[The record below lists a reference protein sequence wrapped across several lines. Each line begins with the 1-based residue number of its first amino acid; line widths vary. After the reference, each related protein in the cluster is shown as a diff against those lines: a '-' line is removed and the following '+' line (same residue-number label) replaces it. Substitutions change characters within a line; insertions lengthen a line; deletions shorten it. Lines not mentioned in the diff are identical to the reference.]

1 MKTSFLI
8 STLFVGSL
16 ALGGRLAAAQ
26 EIDSE
31 PATAEA
37 SEQDSA
43 QSAGIGAAPKSRSP
57 KKLPPPEGARRLS
70 PDYDVWVD
78 PKEGVVIVDGQVS
91 LREGMLEML
100 ACTRNTKEHE
110 AIVSAN
116 TKAYLV
122 HAGLV
127 AIGATPG
134 HPVQF
139 VPEYKPPA
147 GTEIEV
153 LVQWI
158 DDDGDEQTLR
168 AQEWIKD
175 ISTNKEMTHPWVFG
189 GSRFWTDPETG
200 KKYYQAEGGDFIC
213 VSNFGTAMLD
223 IPIQS
228 STENNELAFQTFT
241 ERIPPLGTPVRL
253 ILKPKLKEQG
263 AGNKEQGG
271 EKSEA
276 SARKSS
282 TAAPA
287 VDDPHAK

>member
-8 STLFVGSL
+8 STLFVGSF

-43 QSAGIGAAPKSRSP
+43 QGAGTVAAPKSRSP

-78 PKEGVVIVDGQVS
+78 PKEGIVIVDGQVS

-139 VPEYKPPA
+139 VPEYKPPT

-189 GSRFWTDPETG
+189 GSSFWTDPETG
-200 KKYYQAEGGDFIC
+200 KKYYQAEG
-213 VSNFGTAMLD
+213 
-223 IPIQS
+223 
-228 STENNELAFQTFT
+228 
-241 ERIPPLGTPVRL
+241 
-253 ILKPKLKEQG
+253 
-263 AGNKEQGG
+263 
-271 EKSEA
+271 
-276 SARKSS
+276 
-282 TAAPA
+282 
-287 VDDPHAK
+287 

>member
-1 MKTSFLI
+1 MKRYAIIATF
-8 STLFVGSL
+8 FAGSCL
-16 ALGGRLAAAQ
+16 LGGELSVSQETEPSAVESQNVTPAQDDAA
-26 EIDSE
+26 S
-31 PATAEA
+31 ATRAR
-37 SEQDSA
+37 
-43 QSAGIGAAPKSRSP
+43 PP
-57 KKLPPPEGARRLS
+57 KKIPPPEGARRLS

-78 PKEGVVIVDGQVS
+78 PKKGVVFVDGQVS
-91 LREGMLEML
+91 LREGMLEMF

-110 AIVSAN
+110 SIVSAN

-127 AIGATPG
+127 ALGAEPG
-134 HPVQF
+134 HPAQF
-139 VPEYKPPA
+139 VPEYKPPT

-158 DDDGDEQTLR
+158 DEDGIEQTAR

-175 ISTNKEMTHPWVFG
+175 ISTNKETTHPWVFG

-228 STENNELAFQTFT
+228 STENTELGFQTFT
-241 ERIPPLGTPVRL
+241 ERIPALGTPVRL
-253 ILKPKLKEQG
+253 ILKPKRNNEGQPSQPQSGKE
-263 AGNKEQGG
+263 
-271 EKSEA
+271 
-276 SARKSS
+276 
-282 TAAPA
+282 TPPA
-287 VDDPHAK
+287 TTGTRP